1 MASTAENNKRIA
13 KNTAMLY
20 IRMLLIMAVTL
31 YTSRVVLEVLG
42 VEDFGIYNVIG
53 GVVSMLAFF
62 TSSLSNATQ
71 RFLSIQLG
79 RENIVEARKVFNQ
92 SLFLY
97 LGITCIILLLAET
110 IGLWFVSEKLVI
122 SPEREFAAQC
132 VYQFS
137 LLNILLSIL
146 QVPYISAIIARER
159 MSFYAYLGIF
169 DVVSRL
175 LVVYMLLYIQH
186 YDHLIL
192 YAGTLSIVQ
201 IVLSLIYIAYCRI
214 HFPECRLLGFWNWE
228 LVRSISKFIGY
239 NLFGCFAWSA
249 GVQGTNIV
257 LNLFFGPTVN
267 AARAISVQVNAAVV
281 RFTESITTAIKPQI
295 IKSYALGDREY
306 MFRLLEYSSKFGF
319 IFMLIISMP
328 ILFYTDYILKLWL
341 VNVPE
346 YASIFVQL
354 MIVESLIGV
363 FIPPLWIMANATGN
377 IKRSQV
383 YGRIFTLAAF
393 PISYVILR
401 FDIVDSPIVVFV
413 VLIFMQI
420 GYWLYSVYDIHLQL
434 GLNLLDYFRKT
445 ILPII
450 GVLIVTIFVLLFVA
464 EFLEDKIFDIF
475 LFVLF
480 STILIIVTAYSIVM
494 NSKERRYVIS
504 QIRINLCKCF

>member
-1 MASTAENNKRIA
+1 MSSTSENNKRIA

-42 VEDFGIYNVIG
+42 VEDFGIYNVVG

-97 LGITCIILLLAET
+97 LGIACIILLLAET

-122 SPEREFAAQC
+122 SPERKFAAQC

-146 QVPYISAIIARER
+146 QVPYISAIIAREK

-175 LVVYMLLYIQH
+175 LVVYLLLYIQY

-201 IVLSLIYIAYCRI
+201 IVLFLIYMTYCRI
-214 HFPECRLLGFWNWE
+214 HFPECRLFRFWNWE

-239 NLFGCFAWSA
+239 NVFGCFAWSA

-295 IKSYALGDREY
+295 IKSYALGDKEY

-383 YGRIFTLAAF
+383 YGRMFTLAAL

-401 FDIVDSPIVVFV
+401 FNMVESPIVVFV
-413 VLIFMQI
+413 VLIFMQV
-420 GYWLYSVYDIHLQL
+420 GYWLYSVYDMHLQL
-434 GLNLLDYFRKT
+434 GLDIYNYFKKVMY
-445 ILPII
+445 PIMK
-450 GVLIVTIFVLLFVA
+450 VLILG
-464 EFLEDKIFDIF
+464 
-475 LFVLF
+475 
-480 STILIIVTAYSIVM
+480 LIILMGIFNILSNGFVDLCIFTVLSVFLIVLVSYFTVM
-494 NSKERRYVIS
+494 SRKEQTYVMKFIRR
-504 QIRINLCKCF
+504 RI

>member
-1 MASTAENNKRIA
+1 MAFTAENNKRIA

-20 IRMLLIMAVTL
+20 IRMLLIMVVTL

-42 VEDFGIYNVIG
+42 VEDFGIYNVVG

-110 IGLWFVSEKLVI
+110 IGLWFVAEKLVI
-122 SPEREFAAQC
+122 SPERKFAAQC

-137 LLNILLSIL
+137 LLNILLNIL
-146 QVPYISAIIARER
+146 QVPYISAIIAREK

-175 LVVYMLLYIQH
+175 LVVYLLLYIQH

-201 IVLSLIYIAYCRI
+201 IVLSLIYITYCRI
-214 HFPECRLLGFWNWE
+214 HFPECRLFCFWNWN
-228 LVRSISKFIGY
+228 LVRSMGKFIGY

-267 AARAISVQVNAAVV
+267 AARAISVQMNAAVV
-281 RFTESITTAIKPQI
+281 RFTESIITAIKPQI

-328 ILFYTDYILKLWL
+328 ILFYTDYILKFWL

-450 GVLIVTIFVLLFVA
+450 GVLIVTIFILLFVA

-480 STILIIVTAYSIVM
+480 STILIIVTACFIVM
-494 NSKERRYVIS
+494 NSKERRCVIS
-504 QIRINLCKCF
+504 QIRIYLCKCF